1 MIEQLRETCRRL
13 LEDVKVDVIIGY
25 GQSSPERPIHAVFI
39 TEPDRVDQLIWNDR
53 CFPNL
58 TVYLTKREVRAF
70 DRVGIVVKGCD
81 ARALVVLEQEKQIDR
96 KTMHVIGVACDGVGK
111 PLAAKCA
118 PCNVHMPK
126 YVDEVIGTTD
136 SSSSDSN
143 GPYAELDALL
153 QKTPAD
159 RWAFWKQELA
169 RCIKCYACR
178 AVCPT
183 CYCPQCIVDKNRPVC
198 LDTSATL
205 MGNFAWHI
213 TRAFH
218 QAGRCTGCDE
228 CTRVCPVGINLSLLN
243 RSLARAAENE
253 FSYRAGVDPETLPPI
268 GAYSLQDKENF
279 IL

>member
-1 MIEQLRETCRRL
+1 
-13 LEDVKVDVIIGY
+13 
-25 GQSSPERPIHAVFI
+25 
-39 TEPDRVDQLIWNDR
+39 
-53 CFPNL
+53 
-58 TVYLTKREVRAF
+58 
-70 DRVGIVVKGCD
+70 
-81 ARALVVLEQEKQIDR
+81 
-96 KTMHVIGVACDGVGK
+96 MHVIGVACDGVGK

-136 SSSSDSN
+136 SSSSDST